1 MHIYLPFLET
11 YIFSNTKML
20 YKFSVEEFVQT
31 SSLGEYKRRLH
42 ILFAFHGEISAGAS
56 MGSYSR

>member
-1 MHIYLPFLET
+1 MQVFC
-11 YIFSNTKML
+11 
-20 YKFSVEEFVQT
+20 KFSVEEFVQT

-56 MGSYSR
+56 LGSYSR

>member
-1 MHIYLPFLET
+1 MQ
-11 YIFSNTKML
+11 KMVC
-20 YKFSVEEFVQT
+20 KFSVEEFVQT

-56 MGSYSR
+56 MGGYSR